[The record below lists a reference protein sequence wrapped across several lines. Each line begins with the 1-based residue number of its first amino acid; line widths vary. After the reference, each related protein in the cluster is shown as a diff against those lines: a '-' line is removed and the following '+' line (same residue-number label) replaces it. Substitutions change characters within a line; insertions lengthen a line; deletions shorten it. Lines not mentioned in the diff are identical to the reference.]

1 MKKIIKMM
9 AIAIVSLSATIFVVS
24 CSDIKSSE
32 DLVGTWKMVESG
44 LNGPNEYHLW
54 TLNNDGRGE
63 WMLVDN
69 KGVDDYDTIEKW
81 FYSKD
86 TDTITIMIGDD
97 YINLAI
103 SEVSD
108 GGNTIK
114 GVMGNSKFE
123 KVYNFTMTRVR

>member
-1 MKKIIKMM
+1 M

-114 GVMGNSKFE
+114 GVMGNSKF
-123 KVYNFTMTRVR
+123 